1 MVIHCK
7 EKFNEELEE
16 NKKYQPYFKVFDYEL
31 SDFQKWSIYA
41 IVNGHHTLVTAHTG
55 SGKTNPAE
63 FAIQYFKERN
73 KKVIYTGPIKAL
85 CNQKLYDMRNKFPNI
100 SFGILTGDIKD
111 NPEADVLIMTTEIL
125 RNTLF
130 TRKINSKSNEQND
143 ENEEN
148 EGNKQISL
156 QFDIDID
163 NELGAVVFDEV
174 HYIGDQDRGSVW
186 EQAILLLPP
195 EVQLI
200 LLSATIE
207 KPEIFAEWLENEKNK
222 NVDLSLQKKLY
233 MTTTHTRVV
242 PLTHYAWLTCQPSIL
257 ESEKNTDTGNKLRE
271 IINKPIQLASTY
283 GKFDDINYHKIYSL
297 QNYFQK
303 NKIFIKRS
311 FVLNELIKYLYRK
324 QWLPA
329 ICFIFSR
336 KNVEVAAK
344 EITISLYDKDDKT
357 PSIIEKE
364 CEKILI
370 SRIKN
375 YKEYLE
381 LEEYRTIV
389 SLLKKGIA
397 IHHAGIMPIL
407 REMVE
412 LLFEKKYIKLL
423 FATETFAVGINM
435 PTKTVIFCSLSKYSG
450 NGMRLLLPHEY
461 TQMAGRAGRRGID
474 TVGHVFHC
482 NNLFNITSSP
492 NDYKNM
498 LTGPPKMLTSQ
509 FKISYNLI
517 ISILSSNSHDNNN
530 DLSNITNQLINFM
543 EKSFMKTDIVKEINN
558 YDRSQEELEEKIKY
572 IQEQL
577 KSSNIDDIKVLQE
590 YHILEG
596 KLYMVSNKQ
605 KKKIEREMKIIENN
619 NKNFQKNIALYNE
632 LEKTKIDLEKN
643 NGFKL
648 NAMNYIQNNIELIVC
663 ILKNNDFIINNTEL
677 TDKAIVAMQIQEA
690 HSLALAELY
699 SHYDG
704 FREITEIQLACI
716 FSMFT
721 NISIPEDQR
730 TSIPDCS
737 DIKTRE
743 IAKKITD
750 YINKYYDIEVDYQLD
765 TGSDYNLHYELID
778 YIKEWCLADDEVK
791 CKNLIIKI
799 KTEREIF
806 LGEFIKA
813 ILKINNICA
822 EFEKV
827 SEYLNNIS
835 LLQKVKNI
843 STLTLK
849 YIATNQSLYI

>member
-1 MVIHCK
+1 
-7 EKFNEELEE
+7 
-16 NKKYQPYFKVFDYEL
+16 
-31 SDFQKWSIYA
+31 
-41 IVNGHHTLVTAHTG
+41 
-55 SGKTNPAE
+55 
-63 FAIQYFKERN
+63 
-73 KKVIYTGPIKAL
+73 
-85 CNQKLYDMRNKFPNI
+85 
-100 SFGILTGDIKD
+100 
-111 NPEADVLIMTTEIL
+111 
-125 RNTLF
+125 
-130 TRKINSKSNEQND
+130 
-143 ENEEN
+143 
-148 EGNKQISL
+148 
-156 QFDIDID
+156 
-163 NELGAVVFDEV
+163 
-174 HYIGDQDRGSVW
+174 
-186 EQAILLLPP
+186 
-195 EVQLI
+195 
-200 LLSATIE
+200 
-207 KPEIFAEWLENEKNK
+207 
-222 NVDLSLQKKLY
+222 
-233 MTTTHTRVV
+233 
-242 PLTHYAWLTCQPSIL
+242 
-257 ESEKNTDTGNKLRE
+257 
-271 IINKPIQLASTY
+271 
-283 GKFDDINYHKIYSL
+283 
-297 QNYFQK
+297 
-303 NKIFIKRS
+303 
-311 FVLNELIKYLYRK
+311 
-324 QWLPA
+324 
-329 ICFIFSR
+329 
-336 KNVEVAAK
+336 
-344 EITISLYDKDDKT
+344 
-357 PSIIEKE
+357 
-364 CEKILI
+364 
-370 SRIKN
+370 
-375 YKEYLE
+375 
-381 LEEYRTIV
+381 
-389 SLLKKGIA
+389 
-397 IHHAGIMPIL
+397 
-407 REMVE
+407 
-412 LLFEKKYIKLL
+412 
-423 FATETFAVGINM
+423 
-435 PTKTVIFCSLSKYSG
+435 
-450 NGMRLLLPHEY
+450 
-461 TQMAGRAGRRGID
+461 MAGRAGRRGID

-590 YHILEG
+590 YYMLEG

-619 NKNFQKNIALYNE
+619 NKNFEKNIALYNE